1 MIKITLTTFFCFTT
15 ILAFSQQKSFRCFDS
30 DNDVNLKISVA
41 YNDDTPFSLKYINQ
55 KDSILLKRIK
65 DSLKNQ
71 NGHSSYTESYYEIV
85 NDQTLGK
92 YIFTHSG
99 NYDYI
104 QYIRKDGKKFNFT
117 VNLDDSVNP
126 DGEGYR
132 ISPCY

>member
-41 YNDDTPFSLKYINQ
+41 YNDDTPYSLKYINQ

-71 NGHSSYTESYYEIV
+71 NGHSAYTESYYEIV